1 MKQKKG
7 NPITEKGKK
16 CLNLVIEYLPPS
28 LFVKSLHLLL

>member
-16 CLNLVIEYLPPS
+16 CLNLVIEYLPPT
-28 LFVKSLHLLL
+28 LVVKSVHLPL

>member
-16 CLNLVIEYLPPS
+16 CPILVIETLS
-28 LFVKSLHLLL
+28 LSFFVKSLHLPL

>member
-16 CLNLVIEYLPPS
+16 CPILVIEFLTLP
-28 LFVKSLHLLL
+28 LFVKSLHLPL